1 MAWATISEC
10 TAITGVTP
18 DAATLALA
26 QSSVEDHVN
35 RSPDVTDSLYARDL
49 YWLKK
54 AVAWQAA
61 WLPAQ
66 HDLLTR
72 TGVQTVTQD
81 GMSAQFRTPAD
92 QLLSPHA
99 QRAHPTEE
107 HFLPLL
113 VALGA
118 RADGE
123 AAQRIAADIT
133 HSVLSMESY
142 VWGLPTA

>member
-35 RSPDVTDSLYARDL
+35 RGPDVTDSLYARDL

-99 QRAHPTEE
+99 QRA
-107 HFLPLL
+107 LKN
-113 VALGA
+113 
-118 RADGE
+118 
-123 AAQRIAADIT
+123 
-133 HSVLSMESY
+133 LS
-142 VWGLPTA
+142 LIHI

>member
-99 QRAHPTEE
+99 QRA
-107 HFLPLL
+107 LKN
-113 VALGA
+113 VSWLGSRSVRFDSRGEGRYSEA
-118 RADGE
+118 ADGQWLHE
-123 AAQRIAADIT
+123 GSDDDHGWDALQ
-133 HSVLSMESY
+133 
-142 VWGLPTA
+142 